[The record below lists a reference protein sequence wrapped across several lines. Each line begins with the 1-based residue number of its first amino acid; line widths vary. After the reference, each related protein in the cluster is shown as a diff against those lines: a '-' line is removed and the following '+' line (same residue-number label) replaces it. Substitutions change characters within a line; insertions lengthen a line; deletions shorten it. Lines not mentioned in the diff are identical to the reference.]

1 MNATAVE
8 VRRAASGG
16 GVNAAAFGRRMTR
29 PAGGHCRVIRA
40 AATSTVASGRGE
52 DDYYKVLSLERPEEV
67 GAEEIRRAY
76 RRLAL
81 RYHPDAC
88 PPSRRAESTRL
99 FLQLRRAY
107 ETLSDP
113 ALRVRYDAELMMMRV
128 RRPASAAR
136 PAAEEDASSS
146 SSSSSLARD
155 VWEAQ
160 LRTLHARSDE
170 RRRHGAA
177 GTTRRGRWFEV

>member
-1 MNATAVE
+1 MNTAVE
-8 VRRAASGG
+8 VRCAAGG
-16 GVNAAAFGRRMTR
+16 GGRVNAAAFGRRMMQAG
-29 PAGGHCRVIRA
+29 AGGTLQGDQGGGDVDGGEREGG
-40 AATSTVASGRGE
+40 GRTTQQ
-52 DDYYKVLSLERPEEV
+52 VLSLDRAEEV

-113 ALRVRYDAELMMMRV
+113 ALRVRYDAELMMRV

-146 SSSSSLARD
+146 SSSLARD

-160 LRTLHARSDE
+160 LRTLRARSDE

-177 GTTRRGRWFEV
+177 GTARRGRWFEV

>member
-1 MNATAVE
+1 MNTAVE
-8 VRRAASGG
+8 VRCAAAGGG
-16 GVNAAAFGRRMTR
+16 GVNAAAFGRRMMR
-29 PAGGHCRVIRA
+29 PAPAGHCRVIRA

-52 DDYYKVLSLERPEEV
+52 DDYYKVLSLDRAGEV

-113 ALRVRYDAELMMMRV
+113 ALRVRYDAELMMRV

-146 SSSSSLARD
+146 SSSLARD

-160 LRTLHARSDE
+160 LRTLRARSDE

-177 GTTRRGRWFEV
+177 GTARRGRWFEV